1 VAAQDVSVM
10 PATPRPPSWPD
21 RIFRALLRILP
32 IDFRIEHGVEME
44 QVFQAQRLDARTDGT
59 ARAAARLWLETVQ
72 DLLTT
77 APRQHAAMLRQ
88 DVGYALRTLRRTP
101 AFTAAAILTLA
112 IGISASATI
121 FTIINAFL
129 FRPLPVDRPEQ
140 LISIATLDQHIE
152 MPHGLSFPDLQDYQ
166 ELTDVFAGLLG
177 YEPHGAWLNTGSGVD
192 RVIVEALTENSF
204 SLLGVPPAAGRVF
217 AASDAH
223 APVLVLSHEY
233 WQSRF
238 GGDPSVVGRS
248 VHMNEQVF
256 TIIGVAAERFAGL
269 ESLIR
274 VSGFV
279 PLSVLD
285 RLDPDTGAGPSW
297 VAARDRHALGVI
309 GRLKPHVRIEQARAA
324 LAVKTDVLAA
334 QYPATN
340 KGVTLLVVPET
351 HARPVPQNGP
361 MFHVAA
367 AVLSLLAAL
376 LLLITSA
383 NLANMLLARAAS
395 RGREIGLRSALGA
408 RHGRIVRQLLTE
420 SVVLAMLGSA
430 GAVALAAL
438 AASAMEHAIGSLAFE
453 VPLRVN
459 FGIDWRV
466 LSVTLGVAGIA
477 GIISGLAPA
486 MYARRTDVNTLLKTG
501 GRTSAGAERGRLRGL
516 LIVAQIAVSLVLL
529 IVGGLFVKALERA
542 RNVDLGFRSDH
553 ILVADVDLP
562 RNTYTAEKRVGYYR
576 EAHERV
582 TALPGVRAA
591 AWISA
596 LPFGFGVGQTALQPD
611 GEPVLPQGQERLSF
625 TVSVTPEY
633 FAAAHV
639 AVVSGRSFDDRDAR
653 DAPPVVI
660 INQTLA
666 RQLWPDRDPLGRRLR
681 LARTDVMAEV
691 IGVVKDGKY
700 VLLWEAP
707 RAMLFQSMAQDAPS
721 SATLEVVTTGPPVD
735 LANAV
740 RTALQAIDPDVPA
753 YHLQSMD
760 DYLEYG
766 GAFLLFRVGALVTG
780 AFGVLGLML
789 SSIGLYGVVAFDVA
803 QRTHEIGVRMALGA
817 PRAGVLR
824 EVVARA
830 AWLAGSGVALGMAIA
845 AGLTQM
851 LRPMLLGVSPLDPTT
866 YGRTALLLIAVCLL
880 AALVPARRAAAA
892 SPLEALRAD

>member
-1 VAAQDVSVM
+1 M
-10 PATPRPPSWPD
+10 PTAPRPPSWAN
-21 RIFRALLRILP
+21 RVFRALLRVLP
-32 IDFRIEHGVEME
+32 IDFRIEHGAEME
-44 QVFQAQRLDARTDGT
+44 QVFQAQRQEARTEGT
-59 ARAAARLWLETVQ
+59 HRAAARLWLETLQ

-77 APRQHAAMLRQ
+77 APRQHVSMLRQ
-88 DVGYALRTLRRTP
+88 DAGYALRALRRTP
-101 AFTAAAILTLA
+101 AFTAAAMLTLA

-129 FRPLPVDRPEQ
+129 FRPLPVDHPEQ

-166 ELTDVFAGLLG
+166 ELTDVFTGLLA
-177 YEPHGAWLNTGSGVD
+177 YEPLGAWLNTGSSID

-204 SLLGVPPAAGRVF
+204 SLLGVPPAAGRMF

-223 APVLVLSHEY
+223 TPVLVLSYEY
-233 WQSRF
+233 WHSHF

-248 VHMNEQVF
+248 VRMNEQAF
-256 TIIGVAAERFAGL
+256 TVIGVAAERFSGL

-274 VSGFV
+274 ISGFV
-279 PLSVLD
+279 PLSMLD
-285 RLDPDTGAGPSW
+285 QLNQETGVGPSW
-297 VAARDRHALGVI
+297 MAARDRHVLGVI
-309 GRLKPHVRIEQARAA
+309 GRLKPDVRIEQARAA
-324 LAVKTDVLAA
+324 LAVKADVLAA

-340 KGVTLLVVPET
+340 KGVALLVVPET

-395 RGREIGLRSALGA
+395 RGREMGLRAALGA

-430 GAVALAAL
+430 GAVALAAV
-438 AASAMEHAIGSLAFE
+438 AASAMERAIGSLAFE

-466 LSVTLGVAGIA
+466 LGVTLAVAGIA

-486 MYARRTDVNTLLKTG
+486 LYARRTDVNTLLKTG
-501 GRTSAGAERGRLRGL
+501 GRTSVGAERGRLRGL

-542 RNVDLGFRSDH
+542 RNLDLGFRSDH
-553 ILVADVDLP
+553 VLLADVDLP
-562 RNTYTAEKRVGYYR
+562 RRSYTAAKRTTYYR
-576 EAHERV
+576 EAHERIA
-582 TALPGVRAA
+582 ALPGVRAA

-596 LPFGFGVGQTALQPD
+596 PPFSFGMDQTALQPD
-611 GEPVLPQGQERLSF
+611 GEPAPPPGQERLSF
-625 TVSVTPEY
+625 TVTVTPEY
-633 FAAAHV
+633 FAAAQV
-639 AVVSGRSFDDRDAR
+639 ALVSGRAFDDRDTA
-653 DAPPVVI
+653 DAPPVAIV
-660 INQTLA
+660 NQTLA
-666 RQLWPDRDPLGRRLR
+666 RQLWPDRDPLGRRVR
-681 LARTDVMAEV
+681 LARTGTMAEV
-691 IGVVKDGKY
+691 VGVVKDGKY
-700 VLLWEAP
+700 VVVWEAP
-707 RAMLFQSMAQDAPS
+707 RAMLFQPMAQDAPS
-721 SATLEVVTTGPPVD
+721 SATLEVVTAGSPVD

-740 RTALQAIDPDVPA
+740 RTTLQAIDPDVPA
-753 YHLQSMD
+753 YRLKSMD
-760 DYLEYG
+760 EYLQYG
-766 GAFLLFRVGALVTG
+766 SAFLLFRVGALLTG
-780 AFGVLGLML
+780 AFGVLGLIL

-817 PRAGVLR
+817 PRAGILR
-824 EVVARA
+824 EVVVRA
-830 AWLAGSGVALGMAIA
+830 AWLAGSGAVLGVAIA

-851 LRPMLLGVSPLDPTT
+851 LRPMLLGVSPLDPMT
-866 YGRTALLLIAVCLL
+866 YARTALLLMTICLL